1 MWLRARGQG
10 FDTATGG
17 SATVRSCYKG
27 PAFRREGGSDEQE
40 LKTTTELDRIDS
52 WPALHDEL
60 ARLGVHLR
68 NNGPPGWA
76 VLKRGLRKLNLL
88 TEGLSLADPDVSNEM

>member
-1 MWLRARGQG
+1 
-10 FDTATGG
+10 
-17 SATVRSCYKG
+17 V
-27 PAFRREGGSDEQE
+27 QE
-40 LKTTTELDRIDS
+40 VV
-52 WPALHDEL
+52 DEL

-88 TEGLSLADPDVSNEM
+88 AQGLSLVDPDVSAEM